1 MGYLLQYPAEASRQL
16 LSQKYAP
23 QMMQGSELAFGNEIK
38 VSKHEEEKILDH
50 KTNTNI
56 YSFSGKT

>member
-38 VSKHEEEKILDH
+38 VSKHEEEKIFDH

-56 YSFSGKT
+56 Y